1 MPRSAARTLARL
13 ALLLLVG
20 AVPLFGQ
27 TAQQFPN
34 CVQVSASTLATVG
47 GRVCSGTGSPESAVV
62 GWIGDLFLRRDG
74 SSGTT
79 VYVKESGAGTNT
91 GWVAYAPLPQVLST
105 AGTPQFTRLGV
116 GAAADAAAAAKFTGQ
131 YYSPLVSKGN
141 CGASLTLNWNDG
153 NEQSTTLND
162 AGACTLTFTN
172 PVVGGRY
179 VVLLIQDGDGNGT
192 VTWPGT
198 VKWPSGSP
206 PTLTTTGAKIDLCTF
221 MWDGSSYLGACS
233 QNY

>member
-1 MPRSAARTLARL
+1 MPRSAARTLVS
-13 ALLLLVG
+13 LLLLTG

-74 SSGTT
+74 AAGTV
-79 VYVKESGAGTNT
+79 VYVKETGAGTNT
-91 GWVAYAPLPQVLST
+91 GWVAYAPLPQTLST

-116 GAAADAAAAAKFTGQ
+116 GGAADAAAAAKFVGQ
-131 YYSPLVSKGN
+131 YFSPLVAKGN
-141 CGASLTLNWNDG
+141 CGTSLTINWNDG
-153 NEQSTTLND
+153 NEQGTTLDNV
-162 AGACTLTFTN
+162 AACALTFSN

-179 VVLLIQDGDGNGT
+179 VLVVTQDGDGGGT
-192 VTWPGT
+192 ISWPGS
-198 VKWPSGSP
+198 VKWPGGVT
-206 PTLTTTGAKIDLCTF
+206 PTLTSGGGKIDLCTF
-221 MWDGSSYLGACS
+221 LWDGTSYLGACS